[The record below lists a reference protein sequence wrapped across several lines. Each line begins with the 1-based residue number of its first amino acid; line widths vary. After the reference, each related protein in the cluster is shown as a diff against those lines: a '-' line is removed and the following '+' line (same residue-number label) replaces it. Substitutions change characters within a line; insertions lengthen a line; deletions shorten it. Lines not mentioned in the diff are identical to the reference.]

1 MNLNEQNSSASD
13 EVAAAEAEL
22 RAAQETLKAARARL
36 SELKGEHPAVEPG
49 AASSDVVGD
58 GEPVEAFGVAAVVVD
73 EDTAE
78 VEAVIFEAEA
88 VSADDGSQGDLA
100 ADEADA
106 DDADEPGDAPACE
119 AGEADEPVASDK
131 TGSLPDDEPG
141 SANDGAPA
149 AGDAFE
155 PAAASPADT
164 AAIPV
169 QGEPTPDW
177 VPYTTAPA
185 TDPTF
190 GSQPTPSTG
199 ASYDAPYAP
208 PAVSAAPGPV
218 PPAPGQG
225 SYQQPQQPPQPQQP
239 YGGYAAP
246 YGQTPHAGPG
256 AVPPQQPYYGYQQPY
271 YQQPYQ
277 QPVIA
282 TKDHVAAGLLAIFL
296 GALGIHKFYLGYNTA
311 GFIMLAVTIL
321 GSLFTFGLA
330 GGVMWVI
337 GVIEGILYL
346 TKSQSE
352 FEQTYVVNKREW
364 F

>member
-1 MNLNEQNSSASD
+1 MCNKRQ
-13 EVAAAEAEL
+13 
-22 RAAQETLKAARARL
+22 
-36 SELKGEHPAVEPG
+36 
-49 AASSDVVGD
+49 
-58 GEPVEAFGVAAVVVD
+58 
-73 EDTAE
+73 
-78 VEAVIFEAEA
+78 
-88 VSADDGSQGDLA
+88 
-100 ADEADA
+100 
-106 DDADEPGDAPACE
+106 
-119 AGEADEPVASDK
+119 
-131 TGSLPDDEPG
+131 
-141 SANDGAPA
+141 
-149 AGDAFE
+149 
-155 PAAASPADT
+155 
-164 AAIPV
+164 
-169 QGEPTPDW
+169 
-177 VPYTTAPA
+177 
-185 TDPTF
+185 
-190 GSQPTPSTG
+190 
-199 ASYDAPYAP
+199 SYDAPYVP